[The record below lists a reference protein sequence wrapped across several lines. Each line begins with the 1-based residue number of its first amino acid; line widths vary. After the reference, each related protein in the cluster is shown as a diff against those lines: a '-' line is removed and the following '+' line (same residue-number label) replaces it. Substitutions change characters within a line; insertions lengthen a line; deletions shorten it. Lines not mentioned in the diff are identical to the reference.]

1 MKTIRR
7 GFTLIELLVV
17 IAIIAVLISI
27 LLPALSLAR
36 EEGKKTL
43 CMSNMRQI
51 GVAKDMY
58 LDGDLNIPWTFA
70 LRSDPVTGAPV
81 FFPGTSTYSS
91 YTWGGGQPAEWTR
104 THPASSSTA
113 DWYLVPS
120 EIKGFNK
127 YLEPEVNGRKG
138 VKVAQCPGDKWG
150 VSAVV
155 GQNTP
160 PQPWSSNSAFEIYGT
175 SYSINWMYLVDLDA
189 RGVKNFDAVNLFKLG
204 QLIVNQKIGGSAS
217 DFVLMY
223 ENTADA
229 LWPETDPGITTP
241 AVDWRS
247 IGWHKK
253 FSVHSLLFMDGH
265 ATNNYVDTRYLQ
277 RPGWRLTLEDRFIQ

>member
-1 MKTIRR
+1 MKAIRR

-58 LDGDLNIPWTFA
+58 LESNNNIPWTYAHRTNTNGTIEFY
-70 LRSDPVTGAPV
+70 
-81 FFPGTSTYSS
+81 PGTSTYSS
-91 YTWGGGQPAEWTR
+91 YTWGGGQPEEWTR
-104 THPASSSTA
+104 THPASSSSA

-120 EIKGFNK
+120 ESKGLNK
-127 YLEPEVNGRKG
+127 FLEPEVSGRKG

-150 VSAVV
+150 VSGVV
-155 GQNTP
+155 GSSTP
-160 PQPWSSNSAFEIYGT
+160 PEPWSSNSAFQIYGT
-175 SYSINWMYLVDLDA
+175 SYSINWIFLDNMSA
-189 RGVKNFDAVNLFKLG
+189 RGLASFGVENLFRFG
-204 QLIVNQKIGGSAS
+204 QQIVNQKIGGAAS

-223 ENTADA
+223 ENTADV
-229 LWPETDPGITTP
+229 LWPRIDPGISTP
-241 AVDWRS
+241 PTDWRS

-253 FSVHSLLFMDGH
+253 FSVHSMLYMDSH
-265 ATNNYVDTRYLQ
+265 ATNSYVDTRYLK
-277 RPGWRLTLEDRFIQ
+277 RPGWRLTID